1 MENVLR
7 LSIILLCV
15 HLSFIPAWALSS
27 VAFQLLTEQRDGSE
41 WWGRTTAAAYE
52 WSSFSPRGLQTGP
65 HQSAKRSTGGWAMPA
80 SRQPRGFRCTEL
92 ALSHDRLTDTLTR
105 SGPSELQSHINAE
118 ETPAHTQLY
127 PKLLWDQFKNT
138 KDGSCRYSLCRILFL
153 SKIIQTL
160 MLILDNYATPP
171 QKYKQTNKKT

>member
-1 MENVLR
+1 
-7 LSIILLCV
+7 
-15 HLSFIPAWALSS
+15 
-27 VAFQLLTEQRDGSE
+27 
-41 WWGRTTAAAYE
+41 
-52 WSSFSPRGLQTGP
+52 
-65 HQSAKRSTGGWAMPA
+65 MPA

-171 QKYKQTNKKT
+171 QNTNKQTKKHKHQTPKHKHLAPVHNSNGLHTPSFPCFLLC